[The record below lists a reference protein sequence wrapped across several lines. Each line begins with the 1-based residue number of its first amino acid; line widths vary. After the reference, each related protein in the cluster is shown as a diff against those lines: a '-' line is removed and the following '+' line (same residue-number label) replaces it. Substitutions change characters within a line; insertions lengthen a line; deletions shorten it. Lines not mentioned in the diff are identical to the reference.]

1 MALIPYK
8 PFSPLREFF
17 EDDFPSRELV
27 GGTDLAMDIYE
38 EGDDVVA
45 KMNLPGIDPDDVDIN
60 LDKDRLT
67 ISGEYSEEKEDSGK
81 QYSFRQRRYGSFS
94 RSVRLPKLVNEDATE
109 ASYKDGVL
117 TVTMPKIDKEKTAR
131 QIKID
136 RS

>member
-17 EDDFPSRELV
+17 EDDLFPAQMS
-27 GGTDLAMDIYE
+27 GGIDLAMDVYE
-38 EGDDVVA
+38 EGDEVIA

-67 ISGEYSEEKEDSGK
+67 ISGEYSEEKEDSSK

-94 RSVRLPKLVNEDATE
+94 RSVRLPKPVDEEKTE
-109 ASYKDGVL
+109 ANYKDGVL
-117 TVTMPKIDKEKTAR
+117 TVTMPKTDKEKTAR